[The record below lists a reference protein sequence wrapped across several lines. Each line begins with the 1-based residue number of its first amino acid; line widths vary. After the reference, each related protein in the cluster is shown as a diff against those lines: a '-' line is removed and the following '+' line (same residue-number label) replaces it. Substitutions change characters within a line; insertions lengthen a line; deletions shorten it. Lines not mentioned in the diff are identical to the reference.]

1 MTPTTSYASFLSV
14 FFKYK
19 VNVHLCVVLKTCRNE
34 LHAAKEQK
42 NEMEQRY
49 SDNLKEIETAKKDY
63 DDVKKFCEVIVF

>member
-1 MTPTTSYASFLSV
+1 
-14 FFKYK
+14 
-19 VNVHLCVVLKTCRNE
+19 LKTCRDE

-63 DDVKKFCEVIVF
+63 DDVKKFCEVTVFLAQLYVIIAYFLNLPIT

>member
-1 MTPTTSYASFLSV
+1 
-14 FFKYK
+14 
-19 VNVHLCVVLKTCRNE
+19 LKTCRDE

-63 DDVKKFCEVIVF
+63 DDVKKFCEVSFFSAVVRYYRLFP